1 MPEEQVVQ
9 AVPPGGENP
18 YTVVHAVQVDEPK
31 ADANVPGEHNE
42 HVFELVAPTAVLY
55 VPRAQDVQAEVPG
68 VDAYRPAAQEVQAVT
83 LSPLLKDPSGQ
94 EEQTALLTAVHAVTR
109 IVPGAHVLQVRQ
121 AIWFVACENGVKAPT
136 AA

>member
-1 MPEEQVVQ
+1 MPEAQVVQ
-9 AVPPGGENP
+9 AVPPAGENP
-18 YTVVHAVQVDEPK
+18 YTVVHAVQADKPE
-31 ADANVPGEHNE
+31 ADANVPGEHNK

-68 VDAYRPAAQEVQAVT
+68 ADANRPAAQEVQAVA

-109 IVPGAHVLQVRQ
+109 IVPGAQVLQSRQ
-121 AIWFVACENGVKAPT
+121 AIWLVACRKGVQKPAPP
-136 AA
+136 